1 MQSLLVVE
9 DMAALKRAVVI
20 VELFVVKILQRTTTV
35 NFALRVLAVF
45 QVRCRLASQ
54 GGVPDGNLENGRA
67 MLPVITRQEK
77 WL

>member
-1 MQSLLVVE
+1 
-9 DMAALKRAVVI
+9 
-20 VELFVVKILQRTTTV
+20 
-35 NFALRVLAVF
+35 VF